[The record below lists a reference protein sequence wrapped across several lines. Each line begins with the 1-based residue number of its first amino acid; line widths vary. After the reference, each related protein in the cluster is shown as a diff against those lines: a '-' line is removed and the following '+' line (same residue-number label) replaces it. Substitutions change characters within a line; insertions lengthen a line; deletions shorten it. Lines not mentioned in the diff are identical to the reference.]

1 MLKDKR
7 YFNIMQSGFYLFDND
22 LCVYIL
28 VTMRAKKREMIHIR
42 LDSDKHQLLKKY
54 AAKDHRSISDTV
66 RMLID
71 KWLEEKEIKK

>member
-1 MLKDKR
+1 MLNGISVLG
-7 YFNIMQSGFYLFDND
+7 FLGFYLFDNG

-54 AAKDHRSISDTV
+54 AAKDHRSISDTI

-71 KWLEEKEIKK
+71 KWLEGKETQK